1 MDYTLFFEKN
11 DQLCYNLLQ
20 KFAVGR
26 NYILTQEAILETLP
40 VSEYKLGQLLDTL
53 NQDLSAITSTSDS
66 QIAAIDKNVYR
77 GHNITTTA
85 VHEIRLMYLNRSVLF
100 SLFNYNL
107 LMANRESKETF
118 RKKHF
123 ISKTKF
129 YATQLELRDILN
141 HSEFYESPSIIKDTE
156 YVTRLRLFEFFY
168 TAFNGIGSPFSEMD
182 IRVNNLIINIQAQFN
197 FVIKPVQ
204 RTKLEIFIKIW
215 VLRMLN
221 NQPMTVEIIPKD
233 NLSTEVTERL
243 TNIQSSC
250 KHYFQLTLS
259 DLELNYLYA
268 FLVTQQYVP
277 GIQTV
282 LDQKNF
288 PLAYDLSNQLVDAL
302 QSSNVL
308 VNTTCLD
315 EQRLRDTLIEIHLR
329 FTTFYVEPSTFI
341 SFNQID
347 FFRETYPIFHTL
359 VNHFIQSITKQRLL
373 NLGQAESA
381 NLYFDYMFTLI
392 SCIPKE
398 LLHDRIYVCVDFSQ
412 GELYSNYIIQTL
424 NGFSNANLVI
434 ETNLS
439 ANTDLYLSDFYTT
452 TIKQPQ
458 IIWRN
463 PPTPD
468 DWAALGDLIIKLKQ
482 EKVARLVDKLSKEV
496 NS

>member
-1 MDYTLFFEKN
+1 MNYTLFFEKN
-11 DQLCYNLLQ
+11 DQLSFNLLQ

-26 NYILTQEAILETLP
+26 NQILTQEAILETVP
-40 VSEYKLGQLLDTL
+40 VSEYKLGQLLETL
-53 NQDLSAITSTSDS
+53 NQDLASVTSTTDS
-66 QIAAIDKNVYR
+66 HIDAIDKNVYR
-77 GHNITTTA
+77 GNNITTTA

-107 LMANRESKETF
+107 LMANRESKEAF
-118 RKKHF
+118 RKAHF

-129 YATQLELRDILN
+129 YATQLELRDILS
-141 HSEFYESPSIIKDTE
+141 HSEFYDSPSVIKDTE

-168 TAFNGIGSPFSEMD
+168 TAFNGIDSPFPEMD

-215 VLRMLN
+215 VLRILN
-221 NQPMTVEIIPKD
+221 NAPMTVEIIPKQ
-233 NLSTEVTERL
+233 NLSRQLTERL
-243 TNIQSSC
+243 NNIQSSF
-250 KHYFQLTLS
+250 KHYFQHTLS

-277 GIQTV
+277 GIQNV

-288 PLAYDLSNQLVDAL
+288 PLAYELSDQFVEAV
-302 QSSNVL
+302 QSSDVL
-308 VNTTCLD
+308 VNTAHLD
-315 EQRLRDTLIEIHLR
+315 DQHLRDTLISIHLR

-359 VNHFIQSITKQRLL
+359 VNYFIQAITTQRTLKL
-373 NLGQAESA
+373 SQQESA

-392 SCIPKE
+392 NCIPKE

-424 NGFSNANLVI
+424 NGFSNTNLVI

-439 ANTDLYLSDFYTT
+439 ANTDLYLSDFYTSAL
-452 TIKQPQ
+452 KQPQ

-482 EKVARLVDKLSKEV
+482 KKVATLVDKLSMEV
-496 NS
+496 IS